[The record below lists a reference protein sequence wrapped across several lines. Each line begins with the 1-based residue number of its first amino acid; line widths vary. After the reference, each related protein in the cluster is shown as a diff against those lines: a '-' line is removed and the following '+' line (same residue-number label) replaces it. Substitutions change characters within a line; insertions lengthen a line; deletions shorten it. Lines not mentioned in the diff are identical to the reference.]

1 MIGDEAADIAEGRPA
16 KLDRGDDGREVIIQQ
31 HQVGRLPGH
40 VGAGGAHRHPDV
52 GLPQRGA
59 VVDAIAGHRHDV
71 AAVLECPGNPQ
82 LVLGGH
88 PGHYH
93 PVGVEQG
100 SQLTIIR
107 GQVSAGQHDWIR
119 ASEANFRGN
128 RPGGRRVVAGDH
140 RQGDPGPPAGGDGA
154 AYVQAGRIFQ
164 TDQAEQDEVLLG
176 PVGQK
181 YWNTLEQK
189 AGIKVLDV
197 WYLGTRELDLTKSV
211 GPITTPAQLKGVK
224 LRMPDSKAW
233 LEVGRSLGANP
244 TPLGFGEVYLGLK
257 TGTIEGQDNPIPTDM
272 TQKFFEVTHYLV
284 LTNHMIGYTT
294 PMINAKLWNSM
305 PPKIQLDMKTAMQIA
320 RDYNNYQT
328 LLTEQTALA
337 KAEKEYGIQV
347 VIPNQKAFMD
357 HAKAYYSQPQ
367 FNKEWGDGVYA
378 KIQALGR

>member
-1 MIGDEAADIAEGRPA
+1 MAPSSALRIAAA
-16 KLDRGDDGREVIIQQ
+16 L
-31 HQVGRLPGH
+31 
-40 VGAGGAHRHPDV
+40 
-52 GLPQRGA
+52 
-59 VVDAIAGHRHDV
+59 
-71 AAVLECPGNPQ
+71 
-82 LVLGGH
+82 
-88 PGHYH
+88 
-93 PVGVEQG
+93 
-100 SQLTIIR
+100 S
-107 GQVSAGQHDWIR
+107 
-119 ASEANFRGN
+119 N
-128 RPGGRRVVAGDH
+128 RPSGSATSDR
-140 RQGDPGPPAGGDGA
+140 
-154 AYVQAGRIFQ
+154 
-164 TDQAEQDEVLLG
+164 
-176 PVGQK
+176 
-181 YWNTLEQK
+181 
-189 AGIKVLDV
+189 
-197 WYLGTRELDLTKSV
+197 
-211 GPITTPAQLKGVK
+211 
-224 LRMPDSKAW
+224 
-233 LEVGRSLGANP
+233 
-244 TPLGFGEVYLGLK
+244 LK